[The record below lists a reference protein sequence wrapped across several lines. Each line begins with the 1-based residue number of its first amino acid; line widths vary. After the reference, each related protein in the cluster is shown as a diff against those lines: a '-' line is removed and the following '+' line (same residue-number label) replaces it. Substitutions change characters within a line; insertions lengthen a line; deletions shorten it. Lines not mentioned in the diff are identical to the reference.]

1 MIVNIPKPMDE
12 VKELLA
18 DYPRVFILGCG
29 GCPIGCE
36 SGGQKRLDELKAELA
51 RPGRTVS
58 GTQMIDF
65 LCNKAL
71 VGAQL
76 RYQIPALK
84 LSDAVLVVSC
94 GVGVQA
100 TSAMIDIP
108 ALPAN
113 NTLNSQGMQGL
124 WPSTE
129 RCDGCGDCVLHLTG
143 GICPITRCAKSLL
156 NGQCGGTH
164 DGKCE
169 VESNRDCAWHLIYER
184 LKALGKLDNLKK
196 LPRLRDYRNWDVSD
210 KDRGT
215 TRWSLEKD
223 PLYKAPKSAGNQ

>member
-1 MIVNIPKPMDE
+1 MIVNVAKPME
-12 VKELLA
+12 ELKNLLA
-18 DYPRVFILGCG
+18 DYRRVFILGCG
-29 GCPIGCE
+29 GCPLGCE
-36 SGGQKRLDELKAELA
+36 TGGPARLEELKAELTRA
-51 RPGRTVS
+51 DRSVS

-76 RYQIPALK
+76 RYQVPALK
-84 LSDAVLVVSC
+84 NSDAVLVVSC

-100 TSAMIDIP
+100 TAAMIDLP
-108 ALPAN
+108 SLPAN

-124 WPSTE
+124 WPSVE
-129 RCDGCGDCVLHLTG
+129 RCDGCGDCLLHLTG
-143 GICPITRCAKSLL
+143 GICPITRCAKNLI

-169 VESNRDCAWHLIYER
+169 VENTRDCAWHLIYEK

-196 LPRLRDYRNWDVSD
+196 LPKLRDYRNWDVSD
-210 KDRGT
+210 RERHT
-215 TRWSLEKD
+215 TRWALEED
-223 PLYKAPKSAGNQ
+223 QLYQAPKAVGKQ